1 MPFVNVKI
9 VKQQL
14 PTEKKQK
21 LIEGLTD
28 LIVNIMGRERQY
40 TVITVD
46 ELNEDQ
52 WAIGGITLDRL
63 QENKKAVS
71 FINIKVSEG
80 TTNEDEMAEMIRATK
95 ELMIRILG
103 NSEETNY
110 VVIDELNP
118 AGWGFD
124 GLSMTERRK
133 LIQ

>member
-9 VKQQL
+9 VRQQL
-14 PTEKKQK
+14 TVDKKRE

-28 LIVNIMGRERQY
+28 LIVNIMGRDRAY

-52 WAIGGITLDRL
+52 WAIGGVTLDRL
-63 QENKKAVS
+63 QKEKKMVS

-80 TTNEDEMAEMIRATK
+80 TTNADEMAIMIKATK
-95 ELMIRILG
+95 ELMIHILG

-110 VVIDELNP
+110 VIIDELNP

-133 LIQ
+133 LLQ